1 MLRGD
6 FEADLRAAQD
16 AVKKKAE
23 PKLRETEIIDSLLA
37 DLEREAETL
46 AGSLKKA
53 SGIILTRLENEMTRI
68 NNEHVNLTARRQEI
82 EREIQGVELSDD
94 RIESLMQFRDRVLV
108 GPEHA
113 TQEEKRQIYKILQ
126 MKVLIKNHQVRV
138 SCLIASHTSWSGV
151 RLDYI
156 A

>member
-1 MLRGD
+1 MKVWDCFDSLLRGD

-16 AVKKKAE
+16 AVKKAN
-23 PKLRETEIIDSLLA
+23 
-37 DLEREAETL
+37 
-46 AGSLKKA
+46 
-53 SGIILTRLENEMTRI
+53 GIILTRLENEMTRI
-68 NNEHVNLTARRQEI
+68 NNEHVNLTARRREI

>member
-1 MLRGD
+1 MKVWDCFDSLLRGD

-16 AVKKKAE
+16 AVKKAN
-23 PKLRETEIIDSLLA
+23 
-37 DLEREAETL
+37 
-46 AGSLKKA
+46 
-53 SGIILTRLENEMTRI
+53 GIILTRLENEMTRI
-68 NNEHVNLTARRQEI
+68 NNEHVNLTARRREI

-108 GPEHA
+108 GLEHA